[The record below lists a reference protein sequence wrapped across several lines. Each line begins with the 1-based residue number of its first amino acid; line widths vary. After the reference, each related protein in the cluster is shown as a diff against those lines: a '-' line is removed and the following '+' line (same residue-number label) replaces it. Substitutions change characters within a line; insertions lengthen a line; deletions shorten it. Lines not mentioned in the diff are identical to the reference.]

1 MEETACEEY
10 GRASGN
16 NNCQDCMVHC
26 GYEPSAINATFT
38 TWRGLRD
45 SAVATLTSRL

>member
-1 MEETACEEY
+1 MDDTPWEEY

-16 NNCQDCMVHC
+16 PNCQDCMVHC
-26 GYEPSAINATFT
+26 GYEPTAIDATFT

-45 SAVATLTSRL
+45 STIATLTGKL